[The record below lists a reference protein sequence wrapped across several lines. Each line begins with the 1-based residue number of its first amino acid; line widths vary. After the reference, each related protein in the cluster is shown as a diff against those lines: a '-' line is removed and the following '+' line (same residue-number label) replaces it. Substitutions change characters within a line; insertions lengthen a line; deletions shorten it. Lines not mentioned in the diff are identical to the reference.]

1 MLILKLKTGKTK
13 EPNIKHL
20 ITKSSDVSEQCFF
33 NLCGTGA
40 KGKSTFLNVLLHL
53 FGDYGWS
60 TGIETFTKKNK
71 EQSND
76 MARLKGARACYYQQR
91 SKAE

>member
-1 MLILKLKTGKTK
+1 MLILNLKTGKTK

-20 ITKSSDVSEQCFF
+20 ITKSSNVGEQSLF
-33 NLCGTGA
+33 NLWGTDA

-76 MARLKGARACYYQQR
+76 LARLKGGKACYYQQR
-91 SKAE
+91 SEAE

>member
-20 ITKSSDVSEQCFF
+20 ITKSCDVGEQSLF
-33 NLCGTGA
+33 NLWGTGA
-40 KGKSTFLNVLLHL
+40 NGKSTFLNVLHL
-53 FGDYGWS
+53 FGYYGCS